1 MHAFIVALAMT
12 ATLSLTACN
21 KSSPPPQEPV
31 KPRGTVQLDVPLPLP
46 AP

>member
-1 MHAFIVALAMT
+1 MRNCFAVLSLALVALA
-12 ATLSLTACN
+12 ACN

-31 KPRGTVQLDVPLPLP
+31 KPRITAVADVKLHPR

>member
-1 MHAFIVALAMT
+1 MRAIFLLLTFAAAVI
-12 ATLSLTACN
+12 LTACN

-31 KPRGTVQLDVPLPLP
+31 KPRGAVQIEMPLRLP

>member
-1 MHAFIVALAMT
+1 M
-12 ATLSLTACN
+12 LTACN

-31 KPRGTVQLDVPLPLP
+31 KPRIAAVADVKLHPR

>member
-1 MHAFIVALAMT
+1 MLASL
-12 ATLSLTACN
+12 ALTACN

-31 KPRGTVQLDVPLPLP
+31 KPRGVAAIEAPLPLP

>member
-1 MHAFIVALAMT
+1 MRLSRIFALPLA
-12 ATLSLTACN
+12 AILLAACN

-31 KPRGTVQLDVPLPLP
+31 KPRGFVQIEMPVSVP

>member
-1 MHAFIVALAMT
+1 MQMHVFVIALAALFT
-12 ATLSLTACN
+12 LTACN

-31 KPRGTVQLDVPLPLP
+31 KPRGIVQIEMPVRLP

>member
-1 MHAFIVALAMT
+1 MRLPCWGVLIAAAILLAG
-12 ATLSLTACN
+12 CN

-31 KPRGTVQLDVPLPLP
+31 KPRNIAQVETPLRLP

>member
-1 MHAFIVALAMT
+1 MQIPFALLTLVMMT
-12 ATLSLTACN
+12 LTACN

-31 KPRGTVQLDVPLPLP
+31 KPRIVAVVDITLHPR